1 MKEELFI
8 LIKNGKEVYE
18 KQNVYGHTSLLISEK
33 GL

>member
-1 MKEELFI
+1 MQEERFI
-8 LIKNGKEVYE
+8 CRKNGKEVYE